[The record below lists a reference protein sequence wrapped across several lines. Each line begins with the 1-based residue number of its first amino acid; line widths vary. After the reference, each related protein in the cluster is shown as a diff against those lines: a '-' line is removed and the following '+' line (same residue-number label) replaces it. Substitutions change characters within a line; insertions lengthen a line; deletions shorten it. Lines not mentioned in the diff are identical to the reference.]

1 MATVWPKP
9 AEILEFY
16 NRSLEAHAALAKQIL
31 APDGS
36 LTAAPGSRFFGMP
49 AAEVRQELGNLRREL
64 ENQVV
69 MLLTASFEATIQV
82 AARSHLA
89 KKRKTPMA
97 RAFRKKLWPTR
108 AKLQEWTPVEKV
120 LRICHQ
126 HAARPQAI
134 ADFKQLLEFRNWL
147 AHGRYW
153 VQKSGLLPDPLEAWE
168 IGKAL
173 FEALPGFSRLSGG

>member
-1 MATVWPKP
+1 MATAWPKP
-9 AEILEFY
+9 ADILEFY
-16 NRSLEAHAALAKQIL
+16 HRSLEAHAALAKQL
-31 APDGS
+31 MAADGS
-36 LTAAPGSRFFGMP
+36 PIAAPGSRFFGMP
-49 AAEVRQELGNLRREL
+49 AAEVRQALGNLRGEL

-69 MLLTASFEATIQV
+69 MLLTASFEATIQTD
-82 AARSHLA
+82 AKKQLA
-89 KKRKTPMA
+89 KNRKSPIA
-97 RAFRKKLWPTR
+97 RTFRKKLWPTR

-120 LRICHQ
+120 LRVCHQ

-153 VQKSGLLPDPLEAWE
+153 VQKSGLSPDPLEAWE

-173 FEALPGFSRLSGG
+173 FEALPGFSRLSGR